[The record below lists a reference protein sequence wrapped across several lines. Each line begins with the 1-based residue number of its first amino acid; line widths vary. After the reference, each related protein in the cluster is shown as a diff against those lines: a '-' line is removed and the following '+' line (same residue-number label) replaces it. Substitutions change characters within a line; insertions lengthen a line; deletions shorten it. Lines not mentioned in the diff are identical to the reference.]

1 MHAFRVSNPE
11 DLGDLKKARNLAYIR
26 ALAIANETPRV
37 I

>member
-1 MHAFRVSNPE
+1 MYAFRVLNPE
-11 DLGDLKKARNLAYIR
+11 DLGDLKKARNMVYIR